1 MTNLSESQMLIAL
14 VAAFSA
20 YLGALVFP
28 AAVVAPLA
36 VKTLTPDSTAA
47 FLRPFWMAYHKFAAL
62 GALALTAVGT
72 LIAAYSTLSSIYSTL
87 VLGIGVLMAVCFFV
101 GLSLIPKINHAADA
115 QNQAAFNSL
124 HRLDMALVATGL
136 LSALAVILILGSALT
151 EHLKF

>member
-1 MTNLSESQMLIAL
+1 
-14 VAAFSA
+14 
-20 YLGALVFP
+20 
-28 AAVVAPLA
+28 
-36 VKTLTPDSTAA
+36 
-47 FLRPFWMAYHKFAAL
+47 MAYHKFAAL

-101 GLSLIPKINHAADA
+101 GLNLIPKINRAADT

-124 HRLDMALVATGL
+124 HRIDMALVANGL